1 MEPASEPR
9 SEDSADVPNI
19 AASADSTAHDAD
31 TVEDPAPAATSSA
44 TSSREPGLVDLLVS
58 VAGGGEKKKKSKR
71 R

>member
-9 SEDSADVPNI
+9 ADDSADVPNI

-31 TVEDPAPAATSSA
+31 TVEDPAPAPTSA

-58 VAGGGEKKKKSKR
+58 VAGGGEKKKSKR